1 MQRQCYVRQLIEK
14 KMKKKVQCDT
24 PIFVVAQKINVFE
37 KFSQQLLITKGASN
51 IADTTCFQYFSK
63 KLVEQGL
70 AIC

>member
-1 MQRQCYVRQLIEK
+1 MLRQCYARQLIVKK

-37 KFSQQLLITKGASN
+37 KFSQQLLITKGVSN

-63 KLVEQGL
+63 KLGE
-70 AIC
+70 

>member
-1 MQRQCYVRQLIEK
+1 MQRQCYVRQLIVK
-14 KMKKKVQCDT
+14 KKKKKVQCDT

-63 KLVEQGL
+63 KLGEQGL